1 MEEIRATVFFRMK
14 TSARGMIFG
23 ACCCGSK
30 KIGVEEATS
39 LKIKIDFNFSWFF
52 FIYIFKN
59 IHGTFLLCVEY
70 VRFKRRS

>member
-52 FIYIFKN
+52 IYLYIQKYPRHVFA
-59 IHGTFLLCVEY
+59 LCRVCP
-70 VRFKRRS
+70 F